1 MESSLHHVSPVKGHD
16 TDQAAV
22 IQTTVNRRTLQTLSR
37 QLIVGFTHDDKTS
50 ETQRQYKE
58 QESRAAARKPR
69 DAAAEH
75 CFRFKVRHAAARH
88 VTCIEVREVEF

>member
-50 ETQRQYKE
+50 ETERQYKKALLP
-58 QESRAAARKPR
+58 QANRAMPQLNIVFGLKFATQ
-69 DAAAEH
+69 
-75 CFRFKVRHAAARH
+75 RHG
-88 VTCIEVREVEF
+88 T